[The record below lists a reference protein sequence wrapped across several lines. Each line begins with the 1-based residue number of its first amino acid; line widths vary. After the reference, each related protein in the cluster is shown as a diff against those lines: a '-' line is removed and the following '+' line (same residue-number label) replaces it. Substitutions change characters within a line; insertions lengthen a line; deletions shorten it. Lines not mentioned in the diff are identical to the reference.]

1 MILGQ
6 VLGRCLEKNDFS
18 EAALQEYEKSWRAKL
33 ENNLYRNWLAKNKLV
48 TLSDKEF
55 DDIVKTLAEVG
66 VTKLSV
72 RAILKV
78 LKDTNPDLVAKF
90 AEFI

>member
-1 MILGQ
+1 M
-6 VLGRCLEKNDFS
+6 
-18 EAALQEYEKSWRAKL
+18 EYERGWRAKL
-33 ENNLYRNWLAKNKLV
+33 EENLYRNWLAKNKLV
-48 TLSDKEF
+48 TLSDREF
-55 DDIVKTLAEVG
+55 DDIIQVLAEVG

-78 LKDTNPDLVAKF
+78 LKETRPELVAKF